1 MSSEPGSV
9 RLVPERKRC
18 GRCRRPL
25 QARNTATQTVMTLT
39 GEVSVTEVTLH
50 CKRHRGQVFHPV
62 NTLVPPHSTYAYDVI
77 AEAGRL
83 RFHEHKLIR
92 EIEDE
97 FRKRGLRVPR
107 RTVQWLCDRFME
119 FVYAVHLESMSLLAE
134 FLERQGGYVLHLDGS
149 GNSGRMVILMK
160 DGWSKIRLLVVP
172 VASEAE
178 EHVAPLLR
186 LLKDRLGPPVAVV
199 CDDSKG
205 LWAAVRAVFPGT
217 YIILCH
223 FHFLRDVGVKL
234 FEPLYPR
241 FRNKLDRLGVKK
253 RLRKLRRVLRR
264 SKEPDE
270 EARLALELVEHIL
283 SYAREGKG
291 LAYPLSLP
299 AVSFYRRCEEAS
311 ARVRKEILARAK
323 ANKQSVFLSSLEDI
337 LRLLKPPPI
346 VLGRLNAEFH
356 ALEERWRWFERVRRA
371 LRYRN
376 GPIPLSTQ
384 VKLSEKDLEKG
395 RRKLD
400 WVRRKIEEFDEN
412 GGVGYHDREFRKA
425 LRKVGAYID
434 KHHDSLFAPNVEVRA
449 GGSKMVKRLPR
460 TNAPVEMEFRR
471 LRRHGRR
478 IRGNAD
484 VEPQVQRDGAGM
496 LVAENLK
503 DPEYVRLV
511 YGSSSRIAKRFAG
524 VPLAAIRQAKSLLG
538 GPPPP

>member
-9 RLVPERKRC
+9 RLVPERKMC
-18 GRCRRPL
+18 ARCRKPL
-25 QARNTATQTVMTLT
+25 LVQKTDDRIVMTLS
-39 GEVSVTEVTLH
+39 GEVSVIEVTLH
-50 CKRHRGQVFHPV
+50 CPKHRSQVFRPE
-62 NTLVPPHSTYAYDVI
+62 NRLVPPGSIYSYDVI
-77 AEAGRL
+77 VEAGRL

-92 EIEDE
+92 EIEE
-97 FRKRGLRVPR
+97 GFRKRGLRIPR
-107 RTVQWLCDRFME
+107 RTVQWLCERFME
-119 FVYAVHLESMSLLAE
+119 FVFAVHLESLPLLAA

-149 GNSGRMVILMK
+149 GRGRMVILMK
-160 DGWSKIRLLVVP
+160 DGWSKVRLLAVP

-186 LLKDRLGPPVAVV
+186 LLKERLGIPVAVV

-223 FHFLRDVGVKL
+223 FHFLRDIGVKL

-253 RLRKLRRVLRR
+253 KLRTLRRVLRR
-264 SKEPDE
+264 SEEPDAE
-270 EARLALELVEHIL
+270 ERLALELVEHIL
-283 SYAREGKG
+283 SYEREGKG

-299 AVSFYRRCEEAS
+299 AVSFYRRCEETG
-311 ARVRKEILARAK
+311 ARVRKAILARAQE
-323 ANKQSVFLSSLEDI
+323 NKQSVFLSSLEDA

-346 VLGRLNAEFH
+346 VLGRLNAEFL

-384 VKLSEKDLEKG
+384 VRLSEKDLEKG

-400 WVRRKIEEFDEN
+400 WVRMKIEEFDES
-412 GGVGYHDREFRKA
+412 GGVEYHDRELRKA
-425 LRKVGAYID
+425 LRKVGTYID
-434 KHHDSLFAPNVEVRA
+434 KHHDSLFAPNVEVGA
-449 GGSKMVKRLPR
+449 GRMKTVKRLPR
-460 TNAPVEMEFRR
+460 TNASVEMDFRR

-503 DPEYVRLV
+503 DPEYVRLI
-511 YGSSSRIAKRFAG
+511 YGSSSRIAGRFAG
-524 VPLAAIRQAKSLLG
+524 VPLADIRQAKSLLG
-538 GPPPP
+538 GPTPP